1 MTPTAALALFL
12 AMLLLA
18 ALPSTSVLTVVAR
31 AGTLGLR
38 HGAMAALGVV
48 AGDCVFILVAILG
61 LGLLVDALGAWFWLV
76 KIVAAAYLCWLAW
89 GLWRTAGSARP
100 VAAGGGLSS
109 FMAGLSVT
117 LADHKAILFYLGFFP
132 AFVDVSALG
141 VADVLWVM
149 LIALVAVGGVKLAYA
164 VAAARAGALFEG
176 RLARGL
182 GRVVAVVLVGV
193 ALALLAGALDGLM
206 EGLQ

>member
-1 MTPTAALALFL
+1 MTLTASLALFV
-12 AMLLLA
+12 AMLALA

-48 AGDCVFILVAILG
+48 VGDCVFILIAILG
-61 LGLLVDALGAWFWLV
+61 LGLLMQFVGGWFWLLKV
-76 KIVAAAYLCWLAW
+76 VAALYLCWLAW
-89 GLWRTAGSARP
+89 QLWRSAGNAQP
-100 VAAGGGLSS
+100 APAGGGLSS

-117 LADHKAILFYLGFFP
+117 LADHKAILFYLGFLP

-141 VADVLWVM
+141 VADVLWLM

-164 VAAARAGALFEG
+164 LAAARAAALLQG
-176 RLARGL
+176 RLAHGL
-182 GRVVAVVLVGV
+182 SRLVAVVLVGV
-193 ALALLAGALDGLM
+193 AVALLTGALDVLR
-206 EGLQ
+206 EVLQ